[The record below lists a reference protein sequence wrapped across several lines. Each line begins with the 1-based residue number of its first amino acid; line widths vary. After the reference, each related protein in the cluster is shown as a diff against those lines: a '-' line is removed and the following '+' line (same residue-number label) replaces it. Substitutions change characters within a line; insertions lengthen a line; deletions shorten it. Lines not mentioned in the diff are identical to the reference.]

1 MIWLITAM
9 LVYADPQHPV
19 YTDYLTKS
27 FETKAEC
34 LNYVHW
40 NMVHLVDGV
49 YESHRF
55 KEGEELTTFSF
66 FCENRYVNLDEV

>member
-1 MIWLITAM
+1 
-9 LVYADPQHPV
+9 
-19 YTDYLTKS
+19 
-27 FETKAEC
+27 
-34 LNYVHW
+34 
-40 NMVHLVDGV
+40 MVHLVDGV